1 MIEKATK
8 TFPGIKVF
16 LSGSTPRQDDYDDI
30 VIEINDAVHKKVEQ
44 MPNAHL
50 VYNRNLRQ
58 RRFYFDVK
66 HLSGRAGVPVL
77 ARNIKTEIRKAL
89 SPHPLDKEI
98 ITQLTNQVNLP

>member
-16 LSGSTPRQDDYDDI
+16 LSSITPRQDDYDDI
-30 VIEINDAVHKKVEQ
+30 VIEINDAVHMKVEQ
-44 MPNAHL
+44 IPNVHH
-50 VYNRNLRQ
+50 VYNGNLRQ

-66 HLSGRAGVPVL
+66 HLSRRAGVPVL
-77 ARNIKTEIRKAL
+77 ARNIKTEMRKAL
-89 SPHPLDKEI
+89 SPSLPRKEI